1 MDVKHLKL
9 PDEGIYGNGHLH
21 FLEKNNLEI
30 IDVLEKWIKTI
41 Q

>member
-1 MDVKHLKL
+1 MNVKHLKL
-9 PDEGIYGNGHLH
+9 ADEGIYGNGHLH

-30 IDVLEKWIKTI
+30 IDVLEKLIKMI